1 MGDRAPR
8 ESAIDDLG
16 WSSSPSLVSAR
27 GQTETPPPPPP
38 KSSAADSLEERFN
51 RLRLGGIKLRE
62 SRGTDYFTHPVHASE
77 SSYSTP
83 SLSSHLSSN
92 TSNDHG
98 ATKNYPIAPSANFS
112 TRRPLQG
119 PRELPTR
126 VTVST
131 HESNRSNKSSLD
143 GVDTIQLLGSLPSVP
158 TALPSVPSSSSTVS
172 GRESHRTS
180 TATSISSLRS
190 SPIRNNGT
198 QPAPTSR
205 LHPLPPSVPPPPP
218 PTNHIK
224 PHRPYNFP
232 RALTVTAADLATYI
246 HEVPDQILL
255 LDIRPREQY
264 DEGHI
269 YSSNIVNIDPIVL
282 RANQTSADLEDALIL
297 SPAKEQ
303 EIFSRR
309 HKFELII
316 YYNQSSRTNSN
327 LGGVSDGQQVAL
339 HNLIDT
345 IYERETVKCLKRQPC
360 LLVGGIDA
368 WVDYCGRNSL
378 VTTRTATNVAQAN
391 VPDKSVDVEV
401 YDVTKDKITMTYEQD
416 YSSLPRKQL
425 REPSDQSQSVKR
437 TPPGKPSTINGN
449 RMLSEFSP
457 SHRIYNASAA
467 PNAVA
472 VVPESDV
479 TVDVYNRD
487 MKDFFRRGPQ
497 APSDLMPKR
506 PTPVVDR
513 LSYNGRISAHS
524 MPVAGTA
531 LPSLHPQVANGHAPR
546 ASPQTIDLAAQFPQ
560 SPTVTRSEKQHSIG
574 NNYSGLGE
582 VSAGLT
588 GLKNLGNTCYMNSV
602 IQCLAGTGLL
612 ARFFL
617 TGSYKKHINL
627 KNKLGT
633 KGELTTTF
641 ANLVHALYNDQCTF
655 LIPTTM
661 KEVTGRLRPEFAGN
675 DQHDAQEFLTFI
687 LDGLHE
693 DLNANGGKAR
703 LPPLTEQE
711 ERMRER
717 YTVRYASFLEWERYL
732 KSDNS
737 AIVHMFQGQY
747 QSRLTCMECRFTSTT
762 YNPFSFLS
770 LPLAPGKSVTLE
782 QCFDLFV
789 AEEVLDHDDAWYCP
803 QCKQQRKATKA
814 LRIARLPVILIIHLK
829 RFKVSGPWSN
839 KLDNF
844 VKFPL
849 RDLDLTRYWPNYR
862 SEDKVWL
869 DKFPHAADQQP
880 PFQYNLYGVVNHYG
894 SVRGGHYTAFA
905 HKNNKGWLI
914 FDDSR
919 VAMCPIER
927 VVSKDAYVLFYE
939 RDLSKGYKSMTT

>member
-1 MGDRAPR
+1 MSDRAPR

-16 WSSSPSLVSAR
+16 GSSSTSSVSAWA
-27 GQTETPPPPPP
+27 QSEPAPLPPPPPP
-38 KSSAADSLEERFN
+38 KSTAAASLEERFN
-51 RLRLGGIKLRE
+51 KLRIGGSKLRE
-62 SRGTDYFTHPVHASE
+62 SHATDYFTHPVHASE
-77 SSYSTP
+77 SPYTTS
-83 SLSSHLSSN
+83 SLSSHSSS
-92 TSNDHG
+92 TSSSDHT
-98 ATKNYPIAPSANFS
+98 ATKNHLIAPSPYS
-112 TRRPLQG
+112 VTRKPLQG
-119 PRELPTR
+119 PRELPARPTA
-126 VTVST
+126 SQYDPK
-131 HESNRSNKSSLD
+131 SSNKSPFNGLD
-143 GVDTIQLLGSLPSVP
+143 AVQLLGSLPSVP
-158 TALPSVPSSSSTVS
+158 TALPPVPSSSSIS
-172 GRESHRTS
+172 QRNSP
-180 TATSISSLRS
+180 AKSISSLRS
-190 SPIRNNGT
+190 SPIHSNGT
-198 QPAPTSR
+198 SPAPGSR
-205 LHPLPPSVPPPPP
+205 IHPPPPPPSVPPPPP
-218 PTNHIK
+218 PANQSNSQ
-224 PHRPYNFP
+224 RPYNFP
-232 RALTVTAADLATYI
+232 RALTVTAEDLATYI

-255 LDIRPREQY
+255 LDIRPREQF

-269 YSSNIVNIDPIVL
+269 YTSNIVNIDPIVL
-282 RANQTSADLEDALIL
+282 RANQTSGDLEDALIL

-303 EIFSRR
+303 ELFIRR

-316 YYNQSSRTNSN
+316 YYDQSSRTNAD
-327 LGGVSDGQQVAL
+327 LGGASDSRQAPL
-339 HNLIDT
+339 NNLIDT
-345 IYERETVKCLKRQPC
+345 IYERETIRCLKRQPC

-368 WVDYCGRNSL
+368 WVGYCGRNSL
-378 VTTRTATNVAQAN
+378 VSTRSGIKVAQAN
-391 VPDKSVDVEV
+391 VPDKQAQVEV

-425 REPSDQSQSVKR
+425 RESSDQSLKR
-437 TPPGKPSTINGN
+437 SPPGKPPAINGN
-449 RMLSEFSP
+449 RTLTEFAP
-457 SHRIYNASAA
+457 SHRIYNAGTTANAAAVPLKSA
-467 PNAVA
+467 
-472 VVPESDV
+472 V
-479 TVDVYNRD
+479 TADVYNRD
-487 MKDFFRRGPQ
+487 MNDFFRRGPQ
-497 APSDLMPKR
+497 TPSDLMPKR

-531 LPSLHPQVANGHAPR
+531 LPSLHPQVANGQAPR
-546 ASPQTIDLAAQFPQ
+546 VSTQTIDLAAQFPQ
-560 SPTVTRSEKQHSIG
+560 SPTVTRSERQHSIG

-641 ANLVHALYNDQCTF
+641 GTLVHALYNDQCTF

-675 DQHDAQEFLTFI
+675 DQHDAQEYLTFI

-693 DLNANGGKAR
+693 DLNTNGGKAR

-789 AEEVLDHDDAWYCP
+789 AEEVLDHDDAWHCP

-814 LRIARLPVILIIHLK
+814 LRISRLPVILIIHLK

-844 VKFPL
+844 VNFPL
-849 RDLDLTRYWPNYR
+849 KGLDLTRYWPNYR

-869 DKFPHAADQQP
+869 EKFPHAADQQP

-894 SVRGGHYTAFA
+894 SVRGGHYTAYV

-939 RDLSKGYKSMTT
+939 RDLSKVYKSATM